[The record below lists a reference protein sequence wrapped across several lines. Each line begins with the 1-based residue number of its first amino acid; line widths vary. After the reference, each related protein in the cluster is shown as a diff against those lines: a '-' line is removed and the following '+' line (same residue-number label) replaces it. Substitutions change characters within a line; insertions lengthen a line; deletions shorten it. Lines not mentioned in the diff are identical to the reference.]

1 MIAYLEGHVLRSEDN
16 LIVLKTSGGVGYA
29 VHVSKHLSVKVS
41 PEEFLTLHVYTNVR
55 EDDLSLYGFLSL
67 DEKELFTMLIKTSGV
82 GPKLGLAVISVLS
95 PRQLVNAVH
104 QGSADSFSQVP
115 GIGKK
120 TAAKLCLDLKDQLK
134 RHPILNFE
142 SGLETGS
149 ETGGTTKSNEV
160 DTVFSALKNL
170 GYSEKEILAV
180 LRESGSLEEPFEL
193 RLKKA
198 LSLLTPLR

>member
-41 PEEFLTLHVYTNVR
+41 SEEFLTLHIYTNVR

-104 QGSADSFSQVP
+104 QGNADSFSQVS

-120 TAAKLCLDLKDQLK
+120 TATKLCLDLKDQLN

-142 SGLETGS
+142 SALETDS
-149 ETGGTTKSNEV
+149 ETGGTKTSKEV

-170 GYSEKEILAV
+170 GYLEKEILAV
-180 LRESGSLEEPFEL
+180 LRESGSLEDPFEL

>member
-1 MIAYLEGHVLRSEDN
+1 MIAYLEGHTLRSEDN
-16 LIVLKTSGGVGYA
+16 LIVIKTSGGVGYA
-29 VHVSKHLSVKVS
+29 VHVSKHLSLKVS
-41 PEEFLTLHVYTNVR
+41 PEEFLTLHIYTNVR

-67 DEKELFTMLIKTSGV
+67 EEKELFTMLIKTSGV
-82 GPKLGLAVISVLS
+82 GPKLGLAVLSVLS
-95 PRQLVNAVH
+95 PSQLVNAVH
-104 QGSADSFSQVP
+104 QGNAESFSQVP

-134 RHPILNFE
+134 RHPISGFD
-142 SGLETGS
+142 SGLETGP
-149 ETGGTTKSNEV
+149 ETGGSITSMEI

-170 GYSEKEILAV
+170 GYLEKEILAV
-180 LRESGSLEEPFEL
+180 LRESGSSDEPFEL